1 MRANAYA
8 ARVLEGEAGALLAR
22 LRRVKPAALQFT
34 SVPAAAVSLSAQA
47 AIEDLIRRGRGEL
60 ERLVGD
66 FLEWLRSPEAEAATP
81 EQMQRRF
88 TFARLRFHAL
98 LSRFDVFAD
107 VLTQRSEQEF
117 GVWLGG
123 LDALA
128 TDALALPGYYDTP
141 PVVCY
146 LDRGHGAAIRRVRT
160 RLPGGEDNPVAV
172 IRVPRERMV
181 GSGIGSSLVHEAGHQ
196 AAELLD
202 LLNSMRMALNQKQQR
217 DAARQDAWA
226 MYERWISEILADFW
240 SVARLGVASTMGLIG
255 VVSLPRAF
263 VFRMSG
269 DDPHPF
275 PWIRVKIS
283 AAIGA
288 TLYPHPQ
295 WAQVAALWESY
306 YPPQRVEGEQRE
318 LIALLEDTLPDF
330 AAMLANHRPRRLGG
344 QALRE
349 VLSVAERQ
357 PERLI
362 ALWKSWRGAPAQMRE
377 AAPTLALAAL
387 GQARA
392 DGTLE
397 PERESRLVSE
407 LLTYWALRATTELAA
422 AYGKPAAARALAVA

>member
-217 DAARQDAWA
+217 DTARQGAWA

-377 AAPTLALAAL
+377 APPTLALAAL

>member
-217 DAARQDAWA
+217 DTARQGAWA

>member
-1 MRANAYA
+1 
-8 ARVLEGEAGALLAR
+8 
-22 LRRVKPAALQFT
+22 
-34 SVPAAAVSLSAQA
+34 
-47 AIEDLIRRGRGEL
+47 
-60 ERLVGD
+60 
-66 FLEWLRSPEAEAATP
+66 
-81 EQMQRRF
+81 
-88 TFARLRFHAL
+88 
-98 LSRFDVFAD
+98 
-107 VLTQRSEQEF
+107 
-117 GVWLGG
+117 
-123 LDALA
+123 
-128 TDALALPGYYDTP
+128 
-141 PVVCY
+141 
-146 LDRGHGAAIRRVRT
+146 
-160 RLPGGEDNPVAV
+160 
-172 IRVPRERMV
+172 
-181 GSGIGSSLVHEAGHQ
+181 
-196 AAELLD
+196 
-202 LLNSMRMALNQKQQR
+202 
-217 DAARQDAWA
+217 

>member
-349 VLSVAERQ
+349 VLSVEERQ

-377 AAPTLALAAL
+377 APPTLALAAL